1 MYKYIYIYGQ
11 VIGLI
16 SEINIKTATFYT
28 ILLFHRLVS
37 THPDSKLLF
46 QDLSFELENGSIHDS
61 PFITTHAK
69 RLEGVVEAAIN
80 QLDDQQTIKD
90 YVIELGKLHFTKY
103 GVTHRLIRVIL

>member
-1 MYKYIYIYGQ
+1 M
-11 VIGLI
+11 
-16 SEINIKTATFYT
+16 
-28 ILLFHRLVS
+28 S

-46 QDLSFELENGSIHDS
+46 QDLSFELEKGSIHDS

-80 QLDDQQTIKD
+80 QLDDQKTLKD

-103 GVTHRLIRVIL
+103 GVTHRLTRVILSFLASFCSFYEL